1 MGHPFLLKDEKVCI
15 ELDKGLPGQGFV
27 GPCGQE
33 GGTLEYHLSAKID
46 QPVAPNIL

>member
-1 MGHPFLLKDEKVCI
+1 MKVYI
-15 ELDKGLPGQGFV
+15 EFDKGFPGQGVV
-27 GPCGQE
+27 GLCGHE